1 MPTSIHSH
9 ANFNT
14 DLTAFKILV
23 ICISFWFFDN
33 LGLVCRSRSSSTMTS
48 PVGVM
53 EHTRLTQQLIGV
65 SAEVIALSLEFKT
78 IKIVVIAVRI
88 SLKKQAIKK
97 SFIYLD

>member
-1 MPTSIHSH
+1 
-9 ANFNT
+9 
-14 DLTAFKILV
+14 
-23 ICISFWFFDN
+23 
-33 LGLVCRSRSSSTMTS
+33 MTS